1 MERENITVFADNLF
15 QSVKEYVVKGLD
27 ADADTIFNMMDGE
40 DEDEVKKKGKRWI
53 DTAQGDD
60 YKKMYDNNREVI
72 DAKRFLDGMT
82 SDFYK
87 YGSAYEC
94 KYGKWGDN
102 QSYWCREFKAKS
114 TVVFR
119 FLEKKE
125 LQEAG
130 ETKAAFCSLAS
141 HSFKE
146 NSCCCATLNDLRNLM
161 HFYISEVEGYQSQR

>member
-1 MERENITVFADNLF
+1 MSLIRFGDSEF
-15 QSVKEYVVKGLD
+15 QSVKKYVVDGLD
-27 ADADTIFNMMDGE
+27 ADTDTIFNMIDGE
-40 DEDEVKKKGKRWI
+40 HEDEMKKGKRWI
-53 DTAQGDD
+53 DTVQGYD

-82 SDFYK
+82 SDFFG
-87 YGSAYEC
+87 YGIEDEC
-94 KYGKWGDN
+94 LYGKWGDN
-102 QSYWCREFKAKS
+102 QSSWCREFKAKS

-125 LQEAG
+125 LQEAC